1 MIYARIPKPR
11 MSWPTS
17 SWFRLLGWTC
27 AVIGA
32 DRCVVL
38 ASRPQPKTTDVTTPS
53 RFSLPRSRT
62 CTATRNF
69 RRLTNNRVLS
79 SCPNLDPVGVN
90 LDGHQPGIERI
101 FNLVHNVFHARG
113 FSYGDDS
120 SPTSRIFPVITIH
133 RLEAS
138 MLAMSIIVVFS
149 VSLGSLIGWLEKRHP
164 GRIRRNL
171 IA

>member
-1 MIYARIPKPR
+1 VYR
-11 MSWPTS
+11 S
-17 SWFRLLGWTC
+17 
-27 AVIGA
+27 VH
-32 DRCVVL
+32 
-38 ASRPQPKTTDVTTPS
+38 
-53 RFSLPRSRT
+53 FSEP
-62 CTATRNF
+62 
-69 RRLTNNRVLS
+69 TNNSILI
-79 SCPNLDPVGVN
+79 SCPNLDALGVS
-90 LDGHQPGIERI
+90 LDRHQPGIGRI
-101 FNLVHNVFHARG
+101 FNRVHNVFHARG

>member
-1 MIYARIPKPR
+1 

-17 SWFRLLGWTC
+17 SWVRLLGWTY
-27 AVIGA
+27 AVTGA

-62 CTATRNF
+62 CTAARDF

-79 SCPNLDPVGVN
+79 SCLNLDPVGFN

-101 FNLVHNVFHARG
+101 FDRGHNVFHARG

-120 SPTSRIFPVITIH
+120 TPTSKNFAALTFH
-133 RLEAS
+133 RFEAS